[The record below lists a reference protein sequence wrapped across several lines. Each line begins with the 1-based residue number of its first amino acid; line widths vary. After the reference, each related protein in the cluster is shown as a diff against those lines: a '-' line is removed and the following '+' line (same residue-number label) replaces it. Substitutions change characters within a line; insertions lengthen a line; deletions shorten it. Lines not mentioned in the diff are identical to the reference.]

1 MTAPTLKPAL
11 RRATVEDRQC
21 VLDFLIDFYSE
32 SGFELDTV
40 KAASAIG
47 NLIGNEHYGHL
58 YVIKL
63 DGEAIGYTA
72 LTFGF
77 SLEFDGRDG
86 IIDDLYIAPDY
97 RDRGVGSQV
106 VDLILDAARKE
117 GLNAVHLEVEKE
129 NMRAK
134 KVYFRAGFK
143 DYERHLLTCRIRDA

>member
-1 MTAPTLKPAL
+1 MTAPSSKPAL
-11 RRATVEDRQC
+11 RRATPDDQQR
-21 VLDFLIDFYSE
+21 VLGFLIDFYSE
-32 SGFELDTV
+32 SGFELDTA

-47 NLIGNEHYGHL
+47 KLIGNEHYGHL
-58 YVIKL
+58 YIIEL
-63 DGEAIGYTA
+63 DGEAVGYTA

-86 IIDDLYIAPDY
+86 IIDDLYIAPKF

-106 VDLILDAARKE
+106 VDLVLEAARDE

-143 DYERHLLTCRIRDA
+143 DYERHLLSCRLRDG